1 MKEEDGASKDAASEE
16 AKRSDKMWL
25 REQEAT
31 PGSGAGGLEGKV
43 VGGERDKD
51 GVHVL
56 GSFRSVFPGSSRCVV
71 EPRVSTTPCPE
82 AD

>member
-1 MKEEDGASKDAASEE
+1 
-16 AKRSDKMWL
+16 MWL

-56 GSFRSVFPGSSRCVV
+56 GSFRSGFPGRSRCVV
-71 EPRVSTTPCPE
+71 EPRASMHLCPE
-82 AD
+82 AGVSLRGVG